1 MTTNGNST
9 SSEVDKKYATE
20 RRFFP
25 HLDELIDEV
34 DKQISRGALTKAQ
47 IKAYCLTATGG
58 NSFFSCAACG
68 FHNAIQ
74 HTAHDLGTTPATVGL
89 AFESH
94 GRADKQHGVIFV
106 TEPKNAER
114 AQALTHA
121 KHLSEIT
128 RVRLSCR
135 AGIGLI
141 SLLRLSPSSRNE
153 TDLKQYLDRYMDCEI
168 EQMRAIV
175 EQLGEQ
181 LSRTPDSFGLA
192 CERTRHGVECAQC
205 GDFGKACW
213 REHNRLLAAGHDR
226 LA

>member
-1 MTTNGNST
+1 VTTIGNST
-9 SSEVDKKYATE
+9 AGEIDKRYATE

-25 HLDELIDEV
+25 HLDELIEEV

-47 IKAYCLTATGG
+47 IKSYCLSATGG
-58 NSFFSCAACG
+58 SAYFSCAACG

-74 HTAHDLGTTPATVGL
+74 HVAHELNTTPATVGL

-94 GRADKQHGVIFV
+94 VTGEKNHGVVFM
-106 TEPKNAER
+106 TEPKNVER
-114 AQALTHA
+114 AQALTNA
-121 KHLSEIT
+121 NKLSEIT

-141 SLLRLSPSSRNE
+141 SLLRLSPVSRKE
-153 TDLKQYLDRYMDCEI
+153 VDLKQYLDRFMDSEI
-168 EQMRAIV
+168 EQMRGVI
-175 EQLGEQ
+175 EQLEEQ
-181 LSRTPDSFGLA
+181 LSRAPESWGLA
-192 CERTRHGVECAQC
+192 CERVRHGVEINQC